1 MPAFGVTPTAPQQQ
15 LSPRKASVATS
26 ATNSVAAS
34 NALKPVVVSLPASDS
49 NKLAAAGRGGGGGCK
64 GSGVRAKKKS
74 SASSVS
80 SQSSSSGVIAP
91 PPQSGGQQ
99 QQSAKLS
106 VPSFLPQPQ
115 SQHSPIPG
123 LPQAVSRDP
132 FHFPPPQPCAP
143 NPTAGRGEIHLAAGD
158 GNVDRSGALR
168 DPFPSVAAGILAGIF
183 TAPHSPRPSL
193 LPSPH
198 SSASR
203 SPPSS
208 TPLLVFVGPF
218 KLATRTAAAA
228 ASKCF
233 SVGFHVLYWRGVFFH

>member
-1 MPAFGVTPTAPQQQ
+1 MPAFEVTPTAPQQQ

-106 VPSFLPQPQ
+106 VPSFHPQPQ
-115 SQHSPIPG
+115 LQHLKLCHVIHSTSPLLSLVLPTQQQEGERFIWLLATVMWTAVG
-123 LPQAVSRDP
+123 RLETHLPQWQQV
-132 FHFPPPQPCAP
+132 
-143 NPTAGRGEIHLAAGD
+143 
-158 GNVDRSGALR
+158 
-168 DPFPSVAAGILAGIF
+168 
-183 TAPHSPRPSL
+183 
-193 LPSPH
+193 
-198 SSASR
+198 
-203 SPPSS
+203 
-208 TPLLVFVGPF
+208 
-218 KLATRTAAAA
+218 
-228 ASKCF
+228 
-233 SVGFHVLYWRGVFFH
+233 Y

>member
-1 MPAFGVTPTAPQQQ
+1 MMAHYHRHGTIMLPPPGRCTRASKLARSRMSVLRWLASAGVHGRSKTWERGRCFHARRCPAPAACLAAYQSARGH
-15 LSPRKASVATS
+15 SPD
-26 ATNSVAAS
+26 AAS
-34 NALKPVVVSLPASDS
+34 
-49 NKLAAAGRGGGGGCK
+49 
-64 GSGVRAKKKS
+64 
-74 SASSVS
+74 
-80 SQSSSSGVIAP
+80 
-91 PPQSGGQQ
+91 
-99 QQSAKLS
+99 
-106 VPSFLPQPQ
+106 
-115 SQHSPIPG
+115 
-123 LPQAVSRDP
+123 
-132 FHFPPPQPCAP
+132 
-143 NPTAGRGEIHLAAGD
+143 
-158 GNVDRSGALR
+158 
-168 DPFPSVAAGILAGIF
+168 AGILAGIF

>member
-1 MPAFGVTPTAPQQQ
+1 MPAFEVTPTAPQQQ

-34 NALKPVVVSLPASDS
+34 NALKPVVVSLPASES
-49 NKLAAAGRGGGGGCK
+49 NKLAAAARGGGGGCK
-64 GSGVRAKKKS
+64 GSGVRAQKKS

-132 FHFPPPQPCAP
+132 FHFPLLSLVL
-143 NPTAGRGEIHLAAGD
+143 PTQQQEGERFIWL
-158 GNVDRSGALR
+158 
-168 DPFPSVAAGILAGIF
+168 
-183 TAPHSPRPSL
+183 
-193 LPSPH
+193 
-198 SSASR
+198 
-203 SPPSS
+203 
-208 TPLLVFVGPF
+208 
-218 KLATRTAAAA
+218 LATVMWTA
-228 ASKCF
+228 
-233 SVGFHVLYWRGVFFH
+233 VGRLETHLPQWQQVY